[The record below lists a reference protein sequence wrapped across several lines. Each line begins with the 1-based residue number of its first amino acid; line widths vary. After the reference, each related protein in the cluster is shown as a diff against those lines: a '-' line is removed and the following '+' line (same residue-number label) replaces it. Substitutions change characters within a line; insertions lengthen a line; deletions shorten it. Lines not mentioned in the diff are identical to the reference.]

1 MRPRPLGCV
10 IATEGPGVCVA
21 FVVDCYTMKPVQTI
35 LVTHHGSHLE
45 TIRGVTATSAR
56 ALLSAGDPS
65 APTEHPWNTWLAG
78 EYTKVVKR
86 TSDAKIRTAH
96 AEVGGTIA
104 HDPRTGFTA
113 CAFPPVDDSPENR
126 KRLPG
131 QVSGVE
137 RPKPEPAAEVP
148 GGRWIVLNG
157 ELGMSTGK
165 ASAQAAHVRTLMA
178 LQGLPQGDTEPDI
191 LWASAALFQALSGDP
206 RTLLLSRDNG
216 LTEVPRGS
224 ATALLVDAS

>member
-1 MRPRPLGCV
+1 
-10 IATEGPGVCVA
+10 
-21 FVVDCYTMKPVQTI
+21 MKRVQTI

-45 TIRGVTATSAR
+45 TIREVASVSAR
-56 ALLSAGDPS
+56 ALRETG
-65 APTEHPWNTWLAG
+65 APVRNPVHPWREWLTND
-78 EYTKVVKR
+78 YTKIVKR
-86 TSDAKIRTAH
+86 TSEAKIEKTH
-96 AEVGGTIA
+96 AEMGGSIA
-104 HDPRTGFTA
+104 CDPHTGLTV
-113 CAFPPVDDSPENR
+113 CALPPLEDTPENR

-137 RPKPEPAAEVP
+137 RPKPEAESNLPP
-148 GGRWIVLNG
+148 GFWIALNG
-157 ELGMSTGK
+157 QLGMSTGK

-178 LQGLPQGDTEPDI
+178 LQGIPQGDTEPDI

-216 LTEVPRGS
+216 LTEIPRGS